1 MVAYAEGSH
10 NTFASGGSDGFISIW
25 DHSAK
30 KRMKLY
36 PKFPTSI
43 SALAFSPDGSRLA
56 IGASYEH
63 DNAVGGEDKG
73 KVLVLIKDTVMDDCR
88 VSLATICMR

>member
-1 MVAYAEGSH
+1 
-10 NTFASGGSDGFISIW
+10 
-25 DHSAK
+25 
-30 KRMKLY
+30 MKLY

-43 SALAFSPDGSRLA
+43 SALAFSPDGTRLA

-63 DNAVGGEDKG
+63 DNAVGGEEKG

-88 VSLATICMR
+88 VGLARLACSGVQLANSAAKSQGIDCVRRGHVEH